1 MICILPSRSSRR
13 RGFTLV
19 EMLVVLVLMGIMAAM
34 AGPRLVNWARV
45 VGQRGALNELV
56 ADLSLAR
63 TQAVRKGQT
72 VSLRV
77 ASNTA
82 YSVTVDDAAG
92 NVVTTLKQVNLTRTY
107 KGARLTRTAG
117 RVSFDSRGMYR
128 TSSTFADLG
137 IRQGTTTKIVR
148 ISVVGR
154 IYRD

>member
-1 MICILPSRSSRR
+1 MICLHPSRPTSR

-63 TQAVRKGQT
+63 TQAVRQGQT

-77 ASNTA
+77 ANDTS

-92 NVVTTLKQVNLTRTY
+92 NVVRTLKQVELTDTY
-107 KGARLTRTAG
+107 KGARLTRTGG

-128 TSSTFADLG
+128 ANSNFAVLG
-137 IRQGTTTKIVR
+137 VRQGTTTKTVR

>member
-1 MICILPSRSSRR
+1 MICIHPSRPTGR
-13 RGFTLV
+13 RGFTLA

-34 AGPRLVNWARV
+34 AGPRLVHWARV

-63 TQAVRKGQT
+63 TQAVRQGQT

-77 ASNTA
+77 ASDTR

-92 NVVTTLKQVNLTRTY
+92 NVVRTLKQVDLADTYTGTTLTRT
-107 KGARLTRTAG
+107 GG
-117 RVSFDSRGMYR
+117 QVSFDSRGMYR
-128 TSSTFADLG
+128 ANSSFADLG
-137 IRQGTTTKIVR
+137 VQQGSTTKTVR

>member
-1 MICILPSRSSRR
+1 
-13 RGFTLV
+13 
-19 EMLVVLVLMGIMAAM
+19 MLAVLVLMGIMAAM

-45 VGQRGALNELV
+45 VGQRGAVNELV

-63 TQAVRKGQT
+63 TQAVRQGQT

-77 ASNTA
+77 TSDTR

-92 NVVTTLKQVNLTRTY
+92 NAARTLKQVNLASSY
-107 KGARLTRTAG
+107 KGARLTRAAG

-128 TSSTFADLG
+128 ANSNFADLG
-137 IRQGTTTKIVR
+137 VRQGTTTRTVR

>member
-1 MICILPSRSSRR
+1 MICLHPSRPTGR
-13 RGFTLV
+13 RGFTLI
-19 EMLVVLVLMGIMAAM
+19 EMLVVLVLMGIMATM

-63 TQAVRKGQT
+63 TQAVRQGQT

-77 ASNTA
+77 TDATH
-82 YSVTVDDAAG
+82 YRVTVDNAAG
-92 NVVTTLKQVNLTRTY
+92 NVVRTLKTVDLGATY
-107 KGARLTRTAG
+107 KGTRLTQTTG
-117 RVSFDSRGMYR
+117 RVSFDSRGMFR
-128 TSSTFADLG
+128 TSSTFDNLG
-137 IRQGTTTKIVR
+137 VRQGTTTKTVR